1 MLQIRHTGLV
11 TNNIKK
17 SLIFWVNYL
26 KFNIKSDNI
35 EKGALIDKVLG
46 YKNVRVRTVKLID
59 KKKIGMLELLYF
71 YNSPKVK
78 FKNIK
83 PYSKGFTHLSITVKD
98 LEFTYKFLKKKKIRF
113 NSKPNISAD
122 GKVKMT
128 YCKTPEGVF
137 LELVEVL

>member
-1 MLQIRHTGLV
+1 MPQIRHTGLV

-71 YNSPKVK
+71 YNSPKVSLK
-78 FKNIK
+78 ILNH
-83 PYSKGFTHLSITVKD
+83 TLKD
-98 LEFTYKFLKKKKIRF
+98 LHTYQLQ
-113 NSKPNISAD
+113 
-122 GKVKMT
+122 
-128 YCKTPEGVF
+128 
-137 LELVEVL
+137 

>member
-1 MLQIRHTGLV
+1 MPQIRHTGLV

-59 KKKIGMLELLYF
+59 KKKFRIL
-71 YNSPKVK
+71 
-78 FKNIK
+78 
-83 PYSKGFTHLSITVKD
+83 
-98 LEFTYKFLKKKKIRF
+98 
-113 NSKPNISAD
+113 
-122 GKVKMT
+122 
-128 YCKTPEGVF
+128 
-137 LELVEVL
+137 